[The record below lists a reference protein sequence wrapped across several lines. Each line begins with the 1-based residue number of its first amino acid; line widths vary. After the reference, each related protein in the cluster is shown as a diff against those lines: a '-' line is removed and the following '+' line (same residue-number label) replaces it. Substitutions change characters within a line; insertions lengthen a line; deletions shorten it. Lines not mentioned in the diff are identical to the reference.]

1 MPAYMIVEAEITDMA
16 RFRAYAER
24 NPELVARHGG
34 RYLAMRT
41 ATEPL
46 EGDWDGL
53 RVVLSEWPDMDA
65 ARRYWNSPEYQAL
78 KALRDGTGR
87 FRVILVDGIKKES
100 LE

>member
-34 RYLAMRT
+34 RYLAIRT

-46 EGDWDGL
+46 EGDWNGL

>member
-41 ATEPL
+41 LSEPL
-46 EGDWDGL
+46 EGDWGGL

-65 ARRYWNSPEYQAL
+65 ARRYWNSPEYAAL
-78 KALRDGTGR
+78 KELRSGTGR
-87 FRVILVDGIKKES
+87 FRVILVDGINKEP